1 MTVEEVLQLH
11 WMDAAKMSGGSYANE
26 PSMNAAEALADIER
40 IRLEDRLHDAKQVEF
55 TLKDIVQPESNVR
68 KATRAYTA
76 LSLQEKRIK
85 ELQSKLEERQW
96 STIALII
103 QIILKENNQ

>member
-1 MTVEEVLQLH
+1 MTPEEILDRVIGICEDCDHPRCVGRKQ
-11 WMDAAKMSGGSYANE
+11 S
-26 PSMNAAEALADIER
+26 ALADIER

-85 ELQSKLEERQW
+85 ELQSKLEER
-96 STIALII
+96 
-103 QIILKENNQ
+103 